1 VKINPANRGMGFE
14 KITSAE
20 GQKTASKSR
29 TDNTVEQFVPS
40 NAADN
45 DIEITY
51 TKQTIGGVEQTSIA
65 ALKEE
70 SEKAYE
76 SLRRLVIELL
86 EKQGYSVQDVK
97 NEGLKA
103 LEIDETTRMEAAAL
117 IAEDGPLGIEAVSDR
132 IVDFAIAISGGDKS
146 KLPEIRGAIEEGFRQ
161 VKNMLGDLPEISLRT
176 HDLIMEKLDRWE
188 KGEA

>member
-1 VKINPANRGMGFE
+1 MKINPANRGMGFE
-14 KITSAE
+14 KIISAE
-20 GQKTASKSR
+20 GQKTAPKNR

-117 IAEDGPLGIEAVSDR
+117 IAEDGPLGVDAVSDR

-161 VKNMLGDLPEISLRT
+161 AKNMLGDLPEVSLRT